1 MRLKER
7 HCHLQYA
14 LFEYR
19 KQLGWYLVD
28 VPFHSLTI
36 EARQDIDADVRCLL
50 TKTNLT
56 LRRVWRNKKQ
66 VWRFVDTI
74 GV

>member
-1 MRLKER
+1 MRIKER

-19 KQLGWYLVD
+19 KQLGWYLAD
-28 VPFHSLTI
+28 IPFRSLTL
-36 EARQDIDADVRCLL
+36 EERQDIAADARHLQR
-50 TKTNLT
+50 KTNLT
-56 LRRVWRNKKQ
+56 LRRMWRDKKQ